1 MPNFNSA
8 SGIFAIAGSAL
19 TAQSQRMNVA
29 ASNMANA
36 DSVSGPDNQPYRAR
50 QVVFETTP
58 APGDAIGGVRV
69 SRVIEDQSPL
79 RMQHDP
85 KNPLANAEGY
95 VAMPN
100 VNPVE
105 EMVNMI
111 SASRSYQANVEVLNT
126 AKTLMLKTL
135 TVGQ

>member
-1 MPNFNSA
+1 MADFNSS

-19 TAQSQRMNVA
+19 TAQSERMNVA
-29 ASNMANA
+29 DSNMANA
-36 DSVSGPDNQPYRAR
+36 DSVAGPDGLPYRAR
-50 QVVFETTP
+50 QVVFETAP
-58 APGDAIGGVRV
+58 VPGDAIGGVRV
-69 SRVIEDQSPL
+69 SRVVEDASPFRL
-79 RMQHDP
+79 VHDP
-85 KNPLANAEGY
+85 KNPAANAEGY

>member
-1 MPNFNSA
+1 MPDFNSS

-36 DSVSGPDNQPYRAR
+36 DSVAGPDGLPYRAR
-50 QVVFETTP
+50 QVVFETAP
-58 APGDAIGGVRV
+58 VPGDAIGGVRV
-69 SRVIEDQSPL
+69 SRVVEDASPFRL
-79 RMQHDP
+79 VHDP
-85 KNPLANAEGY
+85 KNPAANAEGY

-126 AKTLMLKTL
+126 AKALMLKTL

>member
-1 MPNFNSA
+1 MPDFNSS

-36 DSVSGPDNQPYRAR
+36 DSVAGPDGQPYRAR

-58 APGDAIGGVRV
+58 VPGDAIGGVRV
-69 SRVIEDQSPL
+69 SRVVEDQSPFRL
-79 RMQHDP
+79 VHDP
-85 KNPLANAEGY
+85 KNPAANAEGY